1 MKLAS
6 YNIRK
11 AVGLDWRRDPA
22 RIVAVLAEIG
32 ADIVALQEADKRLG
46 PRPGVLSEELIAE
59 AGYHFAEMGGSAVSH
74 GWHGNAILLRAGLHA
89 EKTTRIPLPALEPRG
104 AVSARLDSGLTV
116 IGAHLS
122 LAPKIRLSQIR
133 RLTRRMTES
142 GRPAILAGDF
152 NEWRELSLPGVEIL
166 NPGKSFHAARP
177 MMALDRFVLAG
188 GVRAERAYVHGSA
201 LARRASDHLPVV
213 LDFEVSA

>member
-22 RIVAVLAEIG
+22 RIVAVLSEID

-46 PRPGVLSEELIAE
+46 ARPGVLSEELIAE
-59 AGYHFAEMGGSAVSH
+59 AGYHFAQIGGSAVSH
-74 GWHGNAILLRAGLHA
+74 GWHGNAILLRTGLHA
-89 EKTTRIPLPALEPRG
+89 EKTVRIPLPALEPRG
-104 AVSARLDSGLTV
+104 AVSVRLESGLMV

-122 LAPKIRLSQIR
+122 LAPTTRLNQIR
-133 RLTRRMTES
+133 RLARRMSES

-152 NEWRELSLPGVEIL
+152 NEWRDLSLPGVEIL

-188 GVRAERAYVHGSA
+188 GVHAKRAYVHTST

-213 LDFEVSA
+213 LEFEDRS